1 MTTKQKLTRAGTMTT
16 RKSSATASLAL
27 LLTKR
32 WRPFLPLPHLRLRV
46 LSGISV
52 GLLLGI
58 APTGVWADK
67 HGKRPVTVVQRIAE
81 GFVINGARQPIE
93 GAIVYL
99 ENPTSLD
106 IKSYLTD
113 GKGHFHFTQLAAQ
126 TDYEVWAEQNGVQ
139 TKHKFISQFSSHNHF
154 EFTLKLVP
162 EHKKK
167 LLGIL

>member
-1 MTTKQKLTRAGTMTT
+1 MLCVLPFFWVL
-16 RKSSATASLAL
+16 LA
-27 LLTKR
+27 
-32 WRPFLPLPHLRLRV
+32 PSP
-46 LSGISV
+46 
-52 GLLLGI
+52 
-58 APTGVWADK
+58 AACADK
-67 HGKRPVTVVQRIAE
+67 HAKRPTVAVQRIAE
-81 GFVINGARQPIE
+81 GQVINGTQKPIE

-113 GKGHFHFTQLAAQ
+113 NQGHFHFTQLAPQ

-139 TKHKFISQFSSHNHF
+139 TKHKFISQFSSHTHF
-154 EFTLKLVP
+154 QFTLKLVP

>member
-1 MTTKQKLTRAGTMTT
+1 MGKYAPLTLVA
-16 RKSSATASLAL
+16 SALFVAPGPASGAN
-27 LLTKR
+27 
-32 WRPFLPLPHLRLRV
+32 
-46 LSGISV
+46 
-52 GLLLGI
+52 
-58 APTGVWADK
+58 K
-67 HGKRPVTVVQRIAE
+67 HAKRPTPVAERIAE
-81 GFVINGARQPIE
+81 GEVINGAKKPIE

-113 GKGHFHFTQLAAQ
+113 NQGHFHFTQLAAQ

-139 TKHKFISQFSSHNHF
+139 TKHKFISQFSSHTHF

-162 EHKKK
+162 EKKKK